1 LTPTGAGNRLERR
14 VVVTVGTDHHPFDR
28 LVTWVNDWLARHPD
42 ETAAFFVQSGSA
54 SATPLCR
61 SSRFLGPEQLETL
74 LDEASVLI
82 CHGGPGSIADA
93 WARGQVPIVVPRLRR
108 FGEAVDDH
116 QVDFCRK
123 LNGLGRV
130 LVAETPSAL
139 DGLLDE
145 ASRDVRRFRTS
156 GVTPDVEAAVARFAA
171 LVDELVS
178 RPRRPRPLF
187 DKPWR
192 ARHSGRIRSA
202 TPKPVEHALA
212 RPRAMDRTKWQADSL
227 STHAGEAAGARMEK
241 Q

>member
-1 LTPTGAGNRLERR
+1 
-14 VVVTVGTDHHPFDR
+14 VTVGTDHHPFDR

-54 SATPLCR
+54 SVTPLCR
-61 SSRFLGPEQLETL
+61 SSRFLGSEQLGAL

-93 WARGQVPIVVPRLRR
+93 WARGQVPIVVPRQRC
-108 FGEAVDDH
+108 FGEHVDDH

-123 LNGLGRV
+123 FNGLGRV
-130 LVAETPSAL
+130 LLAETPSAL
-139 DGLLDE
+139 DELLDE
-145 ASRDVRRFRTS
+145 ATRDVGRFRTS
-156 GVTPDVEAAVARFAA
+156 GAAPDVDAAVARFAE

-178 RPRRPRPLF
+178 RPRRRLPLF
-187 DKPWR
+187 ETRWR

-202 TPKPVEHALA
+202 PPKPVEHVLA
-212 RPRAMDRTKWQADSL
+212 RRGATDRTKWQADSL
-227 STHAGEAAGARMEK
+227 STHAGEAAGTRMEK